1 LGDRVWEKSYPPGL
15 SWDAPLPPAI
25 PFEDY
30 LIQAAEKWPDRTV
43 IDFYGRRISFR
54 EARELAARVA
64 AGLQSLGVGPGSNVG
79 LFLPNTPHY
88 LVFLFGT
95 LMAGGTVVN
104 FGPATGPREF
114 NRQLSDADIRIMITA
129 DMPIYYSRIADLMGT
144 EHLQTM
150 ILCGIE
156 DFLDAG
162 GSARLKP
169 PKARPRETAGRQIA
183 FSDFVDNDG
192 AYTSHPRAALDE
204 EVAVLQYTGGTTGEP
219 KGAMLTHSNFSA
231 VLNLGG
237 RVSAAFFGDRMP
249 ADMPPLKMLLAMP
262 LCHITGFVS
271 GILGPMISG
280 AEIIL
285 HLRFDAAAVLEDIEG
300 KGVQAFIGV
309 PAMYAALINH
319 PDFSRR
325 GLGSLMGWS
334 VGGAA
339 MPRDTEN
346 RFLAQIKTPLHEGY
360 GLTETTGYATFQF
373 AGSGGREGPRVVGL
387 PAPLTTI
394 EIVDLETG
402 MDVLPPGREGEICI
416 SGPQVMRGY
425 WNDPEAT
432 ETAFR
437 GGRFH
442 TGDIGVMSE
451 EGYLALLDRKKD
463 MILTGGFNVYPARI
477 ENAIHEHPSVAEVAV
492 IGVDHPSFGQIAKA
506 FIVQHE
512 GTERLTHAQLL
523 DFVADKLSKVEMPLE
538 MEIRTELPKTHVGKM
553 AKHGLR
559 AA

>member
-1 LGDRVWEKSYPPGL
+1 MADRVWEKSYPPGL

-25 PFEDY
+25 AFENY
-30 LIQAAEKWPDRTV
+30 LTQAADKWPDRTV
-43 IDFYGRRISFR
+43 IDFYGRRISFK
-54 EARELAARVA
+54 EAHELSTRVA
-64 AGLQSLGVGPGSNVG
+64 AGLQSLGVGPGANVG

-104 FGPATGPREF
+104 FGPLTGPREF
-114 NRQLSDADIRIMITA
+114 SRQLADADIRVMVTI
-129 DMPIYYSRIADLMGT
+129 DMPMYYSRIADLMGT
-144 EHLQTM
+144 EKLETM

-156 DFLDAG
+156 DFLDAD
-162 GSARLKP
+162 GSKRLNPAKS
-169 PKARPRETAGRQIA
+169 RRRETAGRQIPFA
-183 FSDFVDNDG
+183 EFADNDG
-192 AYTSHPRAALDE
+192 AYISHPRGKLEE

-219 KGAMLTHSNFSA
+219 KGAMLTHANFSA

-249 ADMPPLKMLLAMP
+249 VDMPPLKMLVAMP

-271 GILGPMISG
+271 AILGPMISG

-285 HLRFDAAAVLEDIEG
+285 HLRFDAATVLEDIEG

-309 PAMYAALINH
+309 PAMYAALISH
-319 PDFSRR
+319 PDFSKRS
-325 GLGSLMGWS
+325 LGSLMGWS

-346 RFLAQIKTPLHEGY
+346 RFREQIKTPLHEGY

-373 AGSGGREGPRVVGL
+373 AGAGGREGPKVVGL

-402 MDVLPPGREGEICI
+402 MEVLRPGREGEICI
-416 SGPQVMRGY
+416 SGPQVMLGY
-425 WNDPEAT
+425 WNEPEAT
-432 ETAFR
+432 QAAFR

-442 TGDIGVMSE
+442 TGDVGVLSE
-451 EGYLALLDRKKD
+451 EGYLSILDRKKD
-463 MILTGGFNVYPARI
+463 MILTGGFNVYPVRI
-477 ENAIHEHPSVAEVAV
+477 ENAIYEHPSVAEVAV

-506 FIVQHE
+506 FIVLQD
-512 GTERLTHAQLL
+512 GAERLTHSQLL
-523 DFVADKLSKVEMPLE
+523 DFLSDKLSKVEMPLE

-553 AKHGLR
+553 AKRDLR
-559 AA
+559 AP